1 MPTYRLDKEVALVL
15 VSAVACGEP
24 GSASSPSAGGGARPI
39 ATIEHMTKLSKDEVA
54 ALERNLA
61 VEWKAALTKPPAL
74 DPTTTPTPKSSKSPE
89 EYWSD
94 ERQREVRRL
103 VSEPLSP
110 VASGEAL
117 AALRED

>member
-1 MPTYRLDKEVALVL
+1 MLTYRLDKEVALVL

-39 ATIEHMTKLSKDEVA
+39 ATIEHMTKLSKDDVA

-61 VEWKAALTKPPAL
+61 VEWKAVLKAPAL
-74 DPTTTPTPKSSKSPE
+74 DPTTTPIPKSPKSPE
-89 EYWSD
+89 EHWSD
-94 ERQREVRRL
+94 QRQRKVRRL

-110 VASGEAL
+110 VASGEEL
-117 AALRED
+117 AVLRSGD

>member
-1 MPTYRLDKEVALVL
+1 MCRLSLAESQALPVR
-15 VSAVACGEP
+15 
-24 GSASSPSAGGGARPI
+24 PSAGGGARPT
-39 ATIEHMTKLSKDEVA
+39 ATIEHMTKLSKDDVA

-61 VEWKAALTKPPAL
+61 VEWKAVLTKPPAL
-74 DPTTTPTPKSSKSPE
+74 DPTSTPTPKSSKSPE

-94 ERQREVRRL
+94 ERQRKVRRL

-117 AALRED
+117 AALRSGD